1 MGIKMG
7 GLGSFIDEFRE
18 GLLEDFVEENEE
30 LFFSFCQREYAEYLD
45 DIETKN
51 EIARARG

>member
-1 MGIKMG
+1 MSSS
-7 GLGSFIDEFRE
+7 LGNFIDEFRDS
-18 GLLEDFVEENEE
+18 LVEDFLEVKEQE
-30 LFFSFCQREYAEYLD
+30 FFDFCQREHADYLD

>member
-45 DIETKN
+45 DK
-51 EIARARG
+51 RGFSLKCV